1 MKLKKLSC
9 LRWSVLSGL
18 LICGLFALPCR
29 GQETKAFAQKGT
41 VELGGNVSFQS
52 VTPVFNGASGDAST
66 VFTLAPF
73 FGYFVSDGFELGVNP
88 FDITVN
94 SLPNS
99 NSSTRVSILF
109 APSYNFKTNSIA
121 YPFVEALLGYTSLSN
136 RGTESGFSW
145 GGRGG
150 LKLAVADRGLLNLG
164 VQYLQITMNPS
175 GAIRRYGSNDFS
187 LAAGFT
193 IWM

>member
-1 MKLKKLSC
+1 MRSEKRFC
-9 LRWSVLSGL
+9 LRSTVLSGI
-18 LICGLFALPCR
+18 LICGLLALPCR
-29 GQETKAFAQKGT
+29 SQETRGFAQKGT
-41 VELGGNVSFQS
+41 VELGGDVSFQS
-52 VTPVFNGASGDAST
+52 VTPVFNGASGDAT
-66 VFTLAPF
+66 TIFTLAPF

-121 YPFVEALLGYTSLSN
+121 YPFVEALLGYTSLSDG
-136 RGTESGFSW
+136 GTESGFSW
-145 GGRGG
+145 GARGG

-164 VQYLQITMNPS
+164 LQYLQITMNPS
-175 GAIRRYGSNDFS
+175 GATRRYGSNDFS
-187 LAAGFT
+187 LSAGFT
-193 IWM
+193 VWM